1 MRKSV
6 RDIKLIFVMTDLEK
20 LVKNILLPRIVQLE
34 IEVASLRKHTWPY
47 VQAQKEFNQLDDIEA
62 KRDFVRSLDGD
73 TVKELLNL
81 KAKLSEN
88 SGLQQRE
95 YDHLKN
101 HFC

>member
-1 MRKSV
+1 
-6 RDIKLIFVMTDLEK
+6 MTDLEK

-62 KRDFVRSLDGD
+62 KRDFIRSLDDD

-81 KAKLSEN
+81 KAKLSDN

>member
-1 MRKSV
+1 
-6 RDIKLIFVMTDLEK
+6 MTDLEK

-47 VQAQKEFNQLDDIEA
+47 VQAQKEYNQLDDIEA
-62 KRDFVRSLDGD
+62 KRDFIRSLDDD
-73 TVKELLNL
+73 TIKELLNL

>member
-1 MRKSV
+1 
-6 RDIKLIFVMTDLEK
+6 MTDLEK

-47 VQAQKEFNQLDDIEA
+47 VQAQKEYNQLDDIEA
-62 KRDFVRSLDGD
+62 KRDFVRSLDDD

-81 KAKLSEN
+81 KAKLSDN

>member
-1 MRKSV
+1 MKS
-6 RDIKLIFVMTDLEK
+6 IFIMTNLEK
-20 LVKNILLPRIVQLE
+20 LVREVLVPRIVQLE
-34 IEVASLRKHTWPY
+34 IEVAALRKHTWPY
-47 VQAQKEFNQLDDIEA
+47 VQAQKEHNQLDDIEA
-62 KRDFVRSLDGD
+62 KRDFIRSLDDD
-73 TVKELLNL
+73 TIKELLNL